1 LRGEADSA
9 SISARHRMALFVVER
24 DLSGV
29 PPERLRLDQRD
40 IASACLQLKAEGKRI
55 RYISSAVMPAD
66 GRAVDLFGADSA
78 ELVKEAHVS
87 AAVAY
92 SRIAEVL
99 DLTPGYLPRG
109 TSRSRH
115 SLKRDG
121 GSPLEALPPGR
132 VARAVSEGASS
143 DLMRW
148 LSDGQRFFSLCLE
161 TLDEI
166 RGLQAR
172 KHTLEGENEALREE
186 VSRIR
191 QRLHAAEAVRAEL
204 VDAFGDLANR
214 VQALDVLL
222 QKPKNGELPK

>member
-1 LRGEADSA
+1 
-9 SISARHRMALFVVER
+9 MALFVVER

-92 SRIAEVL
+92 SRVAEVL

-115 SLKRDG
+115 SLQRG
-121 GSPLEALPPGR
+121 GGAPLEALQPRR
-132 VARAVSEGASS
+132 VAPAMTEGASS

-148 LSDGQRFFSLCLE
+148 LSDGQRFFGLCLE
-161 TLDEI
+161 TLEEI

-172 KHTLEGENEALREE
+172 KHTLEGENETLREE

-191 QRLHAAEAVRAEL
+191 QRLHAAEADRAEL
-204 VDAFGDLANR
+204 VDAVGDLAKSVQPQDPLHNR
-214 VQALDVLL
+214 PNRGEN
-222 QKPKNGELPK
+222 PK

>member
-1 LRGEADSA
+1 
-9 SISARHRMALFVVER
+9 MALFVVER

-115 SLKRDG
+115 SLQRG
-121 GSPLEALPPGR
+121 GGPPLEALQPR
-132 VARAVSEGASS
+132 RAAPAMTEGPSS
-143 DLMRW
+143 DLARW
-148 LSDGQRFFSLCLE
+148 LSDGERFFGLCLE
-161 TLDEI
+161 TLEEI

-172 KHTLEGENEALREE
+172 KHTLEGENETLREE

-191 QRLHAAEAVRAEL
+191 QRLHALEADRAEL
-204 VDAFGDLANR
+204 VEAFGDLENR
-214 VQALDVLL
+214 IQALDVLL
-222 QKPKNGELPK
+222 QRPKSGKLPR

>member
-1 LRGEADSA
+1 
-9 SISARHRMALFVVER
+9 MALFVVER

-78 ELVKEAHVS
+78 ELIKEAHVS

-115 SLKRDG
+115 SLQRG
-121 GSPLEALPPGR
+121 GGPPLEALQPRR
-132 VARAVSEGASS
+132 VAPAMTESGSS
-143 DLMRW
+143 DLVRW
-148 LSDGQRFFSLCLE
+148 LSDGQRFFGLCLE
-161 TLDEI
+161 TLEEI
-166 RGLQAR
+166 RGLQTR
-172 KHTLEGENEALREE
+172 KHTLEGENETLREE

-191 QRLHAAEAVRAEL
+191 QRLHALEADRAEL
-204 VDAFGDLANR
+204 VGAFGDLATR
-214 VQALDVLL
+214 IQALDVLL
-222 QKPKNGELPK
+222 QRPKSGELPR

>member
-1 LRGEADSA
+1 
-9 SISARHRMALFVVER
+9 MALFVVER

-40 IASACLQLKAEGKRI
+40 IASACRQLKAEGRRI

-115 SLKRDG
+115 TLQ
-121 GSPLEALPPGR
+121 
-132 VARAVSEGASS
+132 RAGGASAEPLQQNRVGVAMTES
-143 DLMRW
+143 ASSGLARW
-148 LSDGQRFFSLCLE
+148 LSEGQRFFGMCLE
-161 TLDEI
+161 MLEEI
-166 RGLQAR
+166 HGLQAR
-172 KHTLEGENEALREE
+172 KQALEGENEALRDA
-186 VSRIR
+186 VSRMR
-191 QRLHAAEAVRAEL
+191 HRLHALEADRGEL
-204 VDAFGDLANR
+204 VEAFGDLAIR
-214 VQALDVLL
+214 VQALDALL
-222 QKPKNGELPK
+222 QTPRSGNRAE